1 MQGVEQAR
9 REFIYRDFADP
20 ESRAGAARQ
29 QRMLTAVASG
39 SLGAFGDDG
48 SLCCDAP
55 LAMFDA
61 RLPEKPATTSS
72 CNSELI
78 ANSMRACE
86 QDPGARVQF
95 RYPRYG

>member
-39 SLGAFGDDG
+39 SLGAAMMDHYVATH
-48 SLCCDAP
+48 LWQCLM
-55 LAMFDA
+55 LACQKNPQQ
-61 RLPEKPATTSS
+61 L
-72 CNSELI
+72 
-78 ANSMRACE
+78 RA
-86 QDPGARVQF
+86 AIRS
-95 RYPRYG
+95 